1 MASVAAPR
9 TLVWAPEG
17 HHKGSHLHPAYLL
30 NSDGETA
37 EIEWAANGTT
47 ANIPCCCIS
56 QLPPRRRMCS
66 RQLQGG
72 NKNGMLDHGNM
83 NGIAAEKNDGKVHGI
98 HLHQKMCREH
108 KKHSKVQVIIK
119 EDVKKEETDDEDE
132 VHQYGNAQRDDVNI
146 TDHNKLDHKEKF
158 YDSLE
163 RAPKDEETDEENE
176 VQSGVLVATDHTK
189 KGHRETV
196 YDSLERATLPTNN
209 REKVYDS
216 LERAPLPSNNGC
228 IRSKGP
234 TKLTKNN
241 QEYET
246 KEQLIDEFIAQR
258 CIPISKSQKID
269 EFIARRMAQSPSTTG
284 DDTSACSPKKRKFTA
299 LIYNTPECNSA
310 TKSAVK
316 LGRNQDCTSSSVAG
330 IGAPSERRS
339 RGVSITPGPVCSE
352 TTTLNNANV
361 HSNNLTVSHTEKV
374 HTSGALSER
383 RCKAEGC
390 TQYGQINCN
399 GYCLTCSSRNG
410 GTKASVAKG
419 HMPLKRRCSAEGISV
434 DQQNIAERI
443 KSS

>member
-1 MASVAAPR
+1 MEPDYRLMSALS
-9 TLVWAPEG
+9 
-17 HHKGSHLHPAYLL
+17 GSQQNFAI
-30 NSDGETA
+30 SD
-37 EIEWAANGTT
+37 
-47 ANIPCCCIS
+47 PS
-56 QLPPRRRMCS
+56 LP
-66 RQLQGG
+66 
-72 NKNGMLDHGNM
+72 
-83 NGIAAEKNDGKVHGI
+83 
-98 HLHQKMCREH
+98 
-108 KKHSKVQVIIK
+108 
-119 EDVKKEETDDEDE
+119 
-132 VHQYGNAQRDDVNI
+132 
-146 TDHNKLDHKEKF
+146 
-158 YDSLE
+158 DSL
-163 RAPKDEETDEENE
+163 
-176 VQSGVLVATDHTK
+176 
-189 KGHRETV
+189 
-196 YDSLERATLPTNN
+196 
-209 REKVYDS
+209 
-216 LERAPLPSNNGC
+216 
-228 IRSKGP
+228 
-234 TKLTKNN
+234 
-241 QEYET
+241 
-246 KEQLIDEFIAQR
+246 
-258 CIPISKSQKID
+258 
-269 EFIARRMAQSPSTTG
+269 
-284 DDTSACSPKKRKFTA
+284 KKRKFTA

-390 TQYGQINCN
+390 TQYGQNNCN